1 MDFDDSD
8 AERRRHKA
16 LTRLGHR
23 NPRCVV
29 CGEDFPKC
37 LEAHHIAGRK
47 YDDAT
52 EFVCLNC
59 HQKLSDAQ
67 LDHPRA
73 PEREITREERIGY
86 FLLGLADLFEKL
98 IKKLKEFGAYLL
110 ADDRSANAKGD
121 RS

>member
-1 MDFDDSD
+1 MDSDDSE
-8 AERRRHKA
+8 AERRRQKA

-37 LEAHHIAGRK
+37 LEAHHIGKRAF
-47 YDDAT
+47 DDAT

-67 LDHPRA
+67 LDQPRA
-73 PEREITREERIGY
+73 PNREATREERIGY
-86 FLLGLADLFEKL
+86 FLLGLADLFEML
-98 IKKLKEFGAYLL
+98 IKKLKEFGDHLL
-110 ADDRSANAKGD
+110 AQHRSANAKGD

>member
-1 MDFDDSD
+1 MSNHYSE
-8 AERRRHKA
+8 AERRRQKA

-37 LEAHHIAGRK
+37 LEAHHIGGRK
-47 YDDAT
+47 HDDAT

-67 LDHPRA
+67 LDHPGA
-73 PEREITREERIGY
+73 PKREATREERIGY

-98 IKKLKEFGAYLL
+98 IKKLKEFGTYLL
-110 ADDRSANAKGD
+110 AQDHSSKAQGD

>member
-1 MDFDDSD
+1 MSSDSHN
-8 AERRRHKA
+8 AERRRQKA
-16 LTRLGHR
+16 LTRLGDR

-47 YDDAT
+47 HDEAT
-52 EFVCLNC
+52 VFACHNC

-67 LDHPRA
+67 LDQPRV
-73 PEREITREERIGY
+73 PDRETTREERIGY
-86 FLLGLADLFEKL
+86 FLLGLADLFELL
-98 IKKLKEFGAYLL
+98 IKKLQEFGRHLL
-110 ADDRSANAKGD
+110 AQGHSSKAQGD